1 MPLKSG
7 KSQKTVSGNISEM
20 VRAGHPQSQAVAA
33 ALNKA
38 RQGHAK
44 GERVIPDW
52 AKEGYDPTNL
62 KARFKYLR
70 PTKDNRIYDMAKGET
85 LLPRSRFEAGP
96 DGDAQ
101 YQRYLEYRSKLQP
114 STETKQPSEP
124 KMSND
129 EGLAMAKK
137 IIAESY
143 PANSARQTN
152 ESNKIVQPTYVT
164 SPMDKYTGTQIQP
177 ELLSQETPT
186 SGGVNLANVW
196 HNIKEG
202 WGRGTA
208 GAPEGY
214 DAGPANYKPAM
225 KTAYTTMVQPESGT
239 PVFEDHRDWKITQ
252 SRPAYAT
259 LPVTGNNL
267 YDAAPVAPEPDK
279 AIQYGD
285 LNFSPDAISPMPVQ
299 GPRIVAA
306 PVARSATASSAPAAS
321 TAPAAQTSNSGNIF
335 GSLFNSNYDKDR
347 LANYKSDSAIQRTG
361 EGGTES
367 ALDFIR
373 NSDIYKKRLEEG
385 FASGGTII
393 EALRRSRKNYNE
405 GGDAGGGGNGSG
417 GYESGGDY
425 GGGEIAPIPAIP
437 SYVYKPIPAAK
448 PLIDVA
454 PVDYEDFG
462 ASNSMMG
469 DGGTFQLA
477 QAPTFDMASV
487 KPASSGKPVFTMPA
501 AAPEAKAEGGST
513 TTTTVEGAVMP
524 HAGPIHSQV
533 AGRTDHLPMHVKSGS
548 YVIPADIISAMGEG
562 NTMAGFRQAKR
573 VFGGTPYEQ
582 SSPEPYGQ
590 GAAPYDQT
598 SPEPY
603 EQGPDPYGAEM
614 PTKAEGGGITD
625 DLVPIVAAGGEYVI
639 TPQQVAS
646 IGKGDLDHGHKILD
660 AFVKKTR
667 AKTIDTLKKL
677 PGPKKD

>member
-44 GERVIPDW
+44 GERVVPAEDDI
-52 AKEGYDPTNL
+52 
-62 KARFKYLR
+62 
-70 PTKDNRIYDMAKGET
+70 IYRMAGGRR
-85 LLPRSRFEAGP
+85 LYPRSRFEAGP
-96 DGDAQ
+96 GGDAQ
-101 YQRYLEYRSKLQP
+101 YQRYLEYRSELRPTGTIDQ
-114 STETKQPSEP
+114 
-124 KMSND
+124 
-129 EGLAMAKK
+129 LAAKAAG
-137 IIAESY
+137 IAEEQKNDGTFGFDLKNKAKEILASKPKVVE
-143 PANSARQTN
+143 PARFSPTLDANGASLTPVATSADYSTATPA
-152 ESNKIVQPTYVT
+152 VQGE
-164 SPMDKYTGTQIQP
+164 M
-177 ELLSQETPT
+177 
-186 SGGVNLANVW
+186 SGGPRELIVPPRNTAQQLFTKLNTPPPVRVIP
-196 HNIKEG
+196 NPISMEDKEPQS
-202 WGRGTA
+202 TYA
-208 GAPEGY
+208 V
-214 DAGPANYKPAM
+214 KP
-225 KTAYTTMVQPESGT
+225 
-239 PVFEDHRDWKITQ
+239 DD
-252 SRPAYAT
+252 
-259 LPVTGNNL
+259 L
-267 YDAAPVAPEPDK
+267 YDASPVGPMGYSAEEIARRKRINDSY
-279 AIQYGD
+279 ATSGD
-285 LNFSPDAISPMPVQ
+285 LNLSPDATSPMPVQ
-299 GPRIVAA
+299 GPRIVPA
-306 PVARSATASSAPAAS
+306 PVARSAAASSAPAAS
-321 TAPAAQTSNSGNIF
+321 AAPAVQTSNSGNIF
-335 GSLFNSNYDKDR
+335 GNLFNSNYDKDR

-361 EGGTES
+361 EGGSES

-393 EALRRSRKNYNE
+393 EALRRSRKNYE
-405 GGDAGGGGNGSG
+405 DGGGAEGGGGSDNTS
-417 GYESGGDY
+417 YS
-425 GGGEIAPIPAIP
+425 GEIAPIPEIP
-437 SYVYKPIPAAK
+437 KYVYKPIPAAK

-454 PVDYEDFG
+454 PVDYQDFG

-501 AAPEAKAEGGST
+501 AAPDAAPMASGGV

-524 HAGPIHSQV
+524 HEGPIHSQV

>member
-7 KSQKTVSGNISEM
+7 KSKATVSGNISEM

-44 GERVIPDW
+44 GERVVPAED
-52 AKEGYDPTNL
+52 DL
-62 KARFKYLR
+62 
-70 PTKDNRIYDMAKGET
+70 IYGMAQQKFR
-85 LLPRSRFEAGP
+85 LPRSRFEAGP
-96 DGDAQ
+96 EGDAR
-101 YQRYLEYRSKLQP
+101 YERYLEYHNQFIQSQP
-114 STETKQPSEP
+114 PEP
-124 KMSND
+124 TVRD
-129 EGLAMAKK
+129 K
-137 IIAESY
+137 I
-143 PANSARQTN
+143 RQILLPNQKT
-152 ESNKIVQPTYVT
+152 VQPPVAASVGDAVATKPAP
-164 SPMDKYTGTQIQP
+164 SRSLSGAPMDVLDTAP
-177 ELLSQETPT
+177 
-186 SGGVNLANVW
+186 
-196 HNIKEG
+196 IK
-202 WGRGTA
+202 
-208 GAPEGY
+208 PL
-214 DAGPANYKPAM
+214 DSPI
-225 KTAYTTMVQPESGT
+225 PESGYKYPQPNQVPT
-239 PVFEDHRDWKITQ
+239 ATSFASGFPA
-252 SRPAYAT
+252 RPPIFQGDIDYEG
-259 LPVTGNNL
+259 LRGVTGPAPWSLVKPIVSMANRKSIEDSYANSGDL
-267 YDAAPVAPEPDK
+267 NFTGKAVYPLSKAAPVA
-279 AIQYGD
+279 
-285 LNFSPDAISPMPVQ
+285 
-299 GPRIVAA
+299 
-306 PVARSATASSAPAAS
+306 SSAPVTSNAPAA
-321 TAPAAQTSNSGNIF
+321 TAAQTSNNGNIF

-347 LANYKSDSAIQRTG
+347 LANYKNDSVIERTG
-361 EGGTES
+361 EGGSES

-393 EALRRSRKNYNE
+393 EALRRSRKNYE
-405 GGDAGGGGNGSG
+405 DGGGTEPGGGSGGGGDSAVT
-417 GYESGGDY
+417 
-425 GGGEIAPIPAIP
+425 EITPIPEIP
-437 SYVYKPIPAAK
+437 KYVYKPIPAAK

-454 PVDYEDFG
+454 PVNYQDFG
-462 ASNSMMG
+462 ASNSLMG

-477 QAPTFDMASV
+477 QAPTFDMSSV
-487 KPASSGKPVFTMPA
+487 QSASSGNPIFTMPSAPA
-501 AAPEAKAEGGST
+501 AAPAAAPMASGGV

-524 HAGPIHSQV
+524 HEGPIHSQV

-603 EQGPDPYGAEM
+603 EQGPNPYGAEM

-639 TPQQVAS
+639 TPQQVVS

-667 AKTIDTLKKL
+667 AKTIDTLQKL